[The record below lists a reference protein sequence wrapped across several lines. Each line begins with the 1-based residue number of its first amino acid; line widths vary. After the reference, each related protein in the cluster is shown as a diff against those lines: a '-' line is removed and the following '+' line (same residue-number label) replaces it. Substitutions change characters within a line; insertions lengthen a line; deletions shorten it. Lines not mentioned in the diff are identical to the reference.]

1 MLIIINTEKKSVEV
15 PHDFKEVYE
24 NQKKY
29 NKMLGKETPSI
40 LSILDLNNYS
50 VVAKQ
55 TRKVVDKTNSRV
67 IDDFMNSVKEKDKD
81 NYDEYLSI
89 KNKVVKTTSKGTA
102 VKTNFLT
109 IKKWFYSKY
118 PEQNPF
124 KKQKEII

>member
-1 MLIIINTEKKSVEV
+1 MIITINTEKKSVEV
-15 PHDFKEVYE
+15 PYDFKEVYE

-55 TRKVVDKTNSRV
+55 TRKVVDKTNSKV

-124 KKQKEII
+124 KK